1 MAKLTDKE
9 IELIR
14 SSISDR
20 SKTPDDVLLATLRA
34 VLSGGMQNVDPE
46 LIRVFTDE
54 INARGITADMLGES
68 RRRRKTMRI
77 TESKLRRIL
86 RNVIIESGLAYPD
99 PELEQ
104 DIYAD
109 YPTGTE
115 FDEEVVLSIDKDDW
129 PDFERMEFE
138 NFASEVGHVDIT
150 HRMHSRLGHILHIT
164 GSFDALWQGWVNCCG
179 DDPYE
184 FMDYVIQ
191 GEENCPEL
199 PPKE

>member
-20 SKTPDDVLLATLRA
+20 SKTPNDVLLATLRA

-54 INARGITADMLGES
+54 INARGITSDMLGES
-68 RRRRKTMRI
+68 RRRRKSMRI
-77 TESKLRRIL
+77 TESKLRRVF
-86 RNVIIESGLAYPD
+86 RNVITEMYSFPD

-104 DIYAD
+104 GFID
-109 YPTGTE
+109 YPSGTE
-115 FDEEVVLSIDKDDW
+115 FDDEVVLSIDKDDW
-129 PDFERMEFE
+129 PDFDRMEFE
-138 NFASEVGHVDIT
+138 DFASEVGHVDIT
-150 HRMHSRLGHILHIT
+150 HRMHSTKGHILHIT

-179 DDPYE
+179 DDPHE
-184 FMDYVIQ
+184 FMNYVIQ

-199 PPKE
+199 P